1 MFAAM
6 TAANDLEFTRSM
18 NVPTLRIDGM
28 MIAGA

>member
-1 MFAAM
+1 MLAAM
-6 TAANDLEFTRSM
+6 TAANDLEFTRGT